1 MLDWILN
8 TNNDGSLDWTAGNH
22 EVERKRFIERLQQ
35 YARDRSIRVSLIGG
49 DVSFECG
56 WCVCMCAFVG
66 CDGNT
71 GKTLGPLLWR
81 WTIVFQGHA

>member
-1 MLDWILN
+1 MDS
-8 TNNDGSLDWTAGNH
+8 NDGSLDWTAGNH

-35 YARDRSIRVSLIGG
+35 YARERSIRVSLIGG
-49 DVSFECG
+49 DVSLIVAG
-56 WCVCMCAFVG
+56 VCVFVG
-66 CDGNT
+66 CGGNT